1 MVEKQLK
8 TYKQHNELLSQFIVR
23 LSAFYEGFSTNID
36 SELRILRGHL
46 SGTPNFTLATISIK
60 KLNAALQNQEL
71 TLKKYSG
78 DTTSAL
84 ENAMKMLQKIVFSN
98 EELKKQVTNQLIELN
113 QPIGDIF
120 SIYSLYQRALDLHR
134 IALASEISNNNVPNV
149 VPDESK
155 TKNPLYQSILEELNH
170 LIASYAQRKPSDKQ
184 LNDIKQHLSEG
195 MSEDQLL
202 KSCVVVLRM
211 IVQDAMTEA
220 SITGKVIQSLHNS
233 LGKIGEDI
241 QLSIE
246 DSQQQFEQRQAG
258 HAQLQ
263 SQIEVMEEAVSQS
276 HSLEALKEQTQ
287 FCVNN
292 IIDTLSQQA
301 KNDSKGQSALM
312 TLLSSMQLRIDK
324 LQKQTLAYKQK
335 LAEQLMLSQTD
346 PLTRLPNRQAYDDKL
361 SQAYQRWKDN
371 KQKLTVAIID
381 IDHFKTIND
390 RFGHSAG
397 DKTLQVVGKQ
407 LKQLLTDGV
416 FMARW
421 GGEEFTI
428 LMSDMDNQQIHA
440 LLEKMRMKLA
450 SLPFKF
456 KQEKVTITASIGATS
471 FREDD
476 TPETV
481 FERADSY
488 LYTAKNS
495 GRNRIITDQDVSE

>member
-1 MVEKQLK
+1 MEEKQLK
-8 TYKQHNELLSQFIVR
+8 TYKQHSELLSQFIVR
-23 LSAFYEGFSTNID
+23 LSAFYEGFSNSID
-36 SELRILRGHL
+36 AELRVLRGHL
-46 SGTPNFTLATISIK
+46 SGTPNFTLATISIT

-71 TLKKYSG
+71 TLRKYSS

-84 ENAMKMLQKIVFSN
+84 ENAMKMLQKIVFEN
-98 EELKKQVTNQLIELN
+98 KELKKQVTNQLIELN

-120 SIYSLYQRALDLHR
+120 SLYTLYQRALDLHR
-134 IALASEISNNNVPNV
+134 IALANEISNNNKHHSNA
-149 VPDESK
+149 DELK
-155 TKNPLYQSILEELNH
+155 PQNPLYQSILEELNQ

-202 KSCVVVLRM
+202 KSCVVILRM

-233 LGKIGEDI
+233 LGKIGTDI

-246 DSQQQFEQRQAG
+246 NSQHQFEQRQAG
-258 HAQLQ
+258 HAELQ

-276 HSLEALKEQTQ
+276 HSLEDLKEQTQ

-301 KNDSKGQSALM
+301 KNDSKGQNALM
-312 TLLSSMQLRIDK
+312 TLLSSMQTRIDK

-371 KQKLTVAIID
+371 KQSLTVAIID

-428 LMSDMDNQQIHA
+428 LISGMDTQQIHSI
-440 LLEKMRMKLA
+440 LENMRSTLA

-471 FREDD
+471 FREND
-476 TPETV
+476 TPESV

-488 LYTAKNS
+488 LYAAKNS
-495 GRNRIITDQDVSE
+495 GRNRVVTDQDVNE